1 MGLFSQRP
9 EETNEWAGLPSEP
22 SRPESTAERLADAA
36 PVDPGGLGV
45 GALGVGGLAVGG
57 LAVSGAGAVE
67 SIVFPVPPYTEIA
80 QSQESGE
87 DE

>member
-22 SRPESTAERLADAA
+22 ANPESAAERLADAA
-36 PVDPGGLGV
+36 PVDVGGLGF
-45 GALGVGGLAVGG
+45 GDLALGGG
-57 LAVSGAGAVE
+57 GAVE
-67 SIVFPVPPYTEIA
+67 SIVFPVKPAVEIV

-87 DE
+87 NE